1 MAFNPAPT
9 SLWAGYTYANDA
21 LVIPIAALDGLTA
34 AEAHATTGDWRAIA
48 QALLTTLYNH
58 YNGLATADKPNAL
71 IVSTPSVQAV
81 NSGDFSGTVKATY
94 STSFYL
100 TLDGAVVSDEPS
112 DE

>member
-9 SLWAGYTYANDA
+9 SLWAGYTYADDK
-21 LVIPIAALDGLTA
+21 LSIPLAALDGLTA

-58 YNGLATADKPNAL
+58 YHGLAAADKPAAL
-71 IVSTPSVQAV
+71 VVSTPSVQAV
-81 NSGDFSGTVKATY
+81 SSGDFAGTVKATY

-100 TLDGAVVSDEPS
+100 TLDGAVVSDEPAA
-112 DE
+112 